1 MTDQRRTLRQ
11 DILQRML
18 EVAQHLSASANVTDI
33 LAVIVNAMRDTLDAE
48 RATVFEYDPAG
59 RELFSTV
66 AHGLGKAGSTSIPP
80 DATGDGPSATD
91 EIRIP
96 CDFGLAGQCAQERRI
111 LNVPDAYADDRFNP
125 EIDQRTGFRTRSIL
139 TVPLLASGGELIG
152 VAQVLNKRGRGFDA
166 EDEQIAAALA
176 SHAAVAIKRGRLI
189 EDQLVREKL
198 QRDLQLARSIQ
209 QSTFPKCLPALAGF
223 AIDAWSEPAEETGGD
238 AYDVI
243 GYHVTGTA
251 APILGSAQDANRA
264 VLLLADATGHGIG
277 PALSVTQVRAM
288 LRMAVR
294 IGAGLPQ
301 IVHHMNKQLCDDLPS
316 GRFVTAWL
324 GELNAT
330 DHTLRSFSAGQ
341 GPLLRYDAAR
351 GTFDMVESDA
361 MPFGIMSDLDVEIA
375 RPIPMRP
382 GDLFAV
388 ISDGIFEAVDRA
400 GRQFGPERVI
410 DVLSVHHRRSPQRIM
425 AAVRDAVNAFTDA
438 RPASDDR
445 TAIIIKRTEQ

>member
-1 MTDQRRTLRQ
+1 MTDQQGTLRH

-48 RATVFEYDPAG
+48 RATVFEYDPAAN
-59 RELFSTV
+59 ELFSTV
-66 AHGLGKAGSTSIPP
+66 AHGLGASGSTSVPP
-80 DATGDGPSATD
+80 DATSDGPSATE

-111 LNVPDAYADDRFNP
+111 INVPDAYADDRFNP
-125 EIDQRTGFRTRSIL
+125 EIDKRTGFRTRSIL
-139 TVPLLASGGELIG
+139 TVPLLGYDGELIG
-152 VAQVLNKRGRGFDA
+152 VAQVLNKRGRGFDT
-166 EDEQIAAALA
+166 EDEQIATALA

-189 EDQLVREKL
+189 EDRLVREKL
-198 QRDLQLARSIQ
+198 ERDLQLARSIQ
-209 QSTFPKCLPALAGF
+209 QSTFPMCLPALAGF
-223 AIDAWSEPAEETGGD
+223 DIDAWSEPAEETGGD

-243 GYHVTGTA
+243 GYQAAGTA
-251 APILGSAQDANRA
+251 APILGSAQDVDRA

-294 IGAGLPQ
+294 IGAELPR
-301 IVHHMNKQLCDDLPS
+301 IVRHLNNQLCDDLPS

-351 GTFDMVESDA
+351 DTFDMVESDA
-361 MPFGIMSDLDVEIA
+361 MPFGIMRDLEVEIA
-375 RPIPMRP
+375 RPILMRP

-388 ISDGIFEAVDRA
+388 ISDGIFEAMDRA
-400 GRQFGPERVI
+400 GRQFGPERVV
-410 DVLSVHHRRSPQRIM
+410 DVLSAHHRRSPQRIM
-425 AAVRDAVNAFTDA
+425 AAIRDAVNAFTDA
-438 RPASDDR
+438 RPAGDDR
-445 TAIIIKRTEQ
+445 TAIVIKRTEQ